1 MKLLLFN
8 REIEIKQIPSV
19 LFTIFGI
26 ILFSKGITLL
36 LFNLDPVFGK
46 ITQIQWYILYFIS
59 LFYVITNYKKTVQI
73 IKKSLGIWILT
84 FLCFIS
90 MLWSNDPKISL
101 ISTFELVGS
110 TLFALFL
117 ATKYKLE
124 KFSKVIFISFA
135 VMCILSVFFSIML
148 PDLGVHQDVYHSGAW
163 RGIFL
168 HKNTLG
174 RISIL
179 SSIFSLIYFLEY
191 KKTSGLIFFILSVLL
206 VILST
211 SSTALIML
219 IILIIVIPFF
229 KFVRKTSR
237 IIIPSLILV
246 NILSGL
252 VFYLVIS
259 NLSDILDLLGKDI
272 TLTGRTELWLV
283 VWGFIEKRL
292 FLGYGYNAFWL
303 GWEGLQS
310 NYIYRVIG
318 WTPYYSHNGI
328 LELLLQV
335 GLLGTTIFL
344 IIYIKTFF
352 KAVKLIIL
360 GKNYYLMLPLL
371 YLFYELT
378 GNITESDLLSINS
391 IYWIIFVYFYFILSS
406 DKGTFQK

>member
-135 VMCILSVFFSIML
+135 VMCILSVFFQL
-148 PDLGVHQDVYHSGAW
+148 CY
-163 RGIFL
+163 
-168 HKNTLG
+168 
-174 RISIL
+174 
-179 SSIFSLIYFLEY
+179 LI
-191 KKTSGLIFFILSVLL
+191 
-206 VILST
+206 
-211 SSTALIML
+211 
-219 IILIIVIPFF
+219 
-229 KFVRKTSR
+229 
-237 IIIPSLILV
+237 
-246 NILSGL
+246 
-252 VFYLVIS
+252 
-259 NLSDILDLLGKDI
+259 
-272 TLTGRTELWLV
+272 
-283 VWGFIEKRL
+283 
-292 FLGYGYNAFWL
+292 
-303 GWEGLQS
+303 
-310 NYIYRVIG
+310 
-318 WTPYYSHNGI
+318 
-328 LELLLQV
+328 
-335 GLLGTTIFL
+335 
-344 IIYIKTFF
+344 
-352 KAVKLIIL
+352 
-360 GKNYYLMLPLL
+360 
-371 YLFYELT
+371 
-378 GNITESDLLSINS
+378 
-391 IYWIIFVYFYFILSS
+391 
-406 DKGTFQK
+406 